1 MLKSLLSLLLSKFY
15 SKKESEL
22 VGHQAMPNVSET
34 SVTEI
39 ELQTGN
45 EAYAYTAPTDGYF
58 NVEIESSGYINCW
71 GILLTAA
78 SNGVWNKTYI
88 PVKKGAVINYHID
101 GNIIY
106 AAFVK
111 LVGGG
116 LLFNRIVQKGGYQCL
131 KILLAFLQNSFSQT
145 KRDGSDIKLCQALV
159 SSLIHLYDNT
169 WHRVMVGSAFVP
181 FPPAS
186 IFLLPIQRL
195 LYGVLVTQLHFHQQ
209 QQHCLSLRDKN
220 LSLAPLKEL
229 LRCGSHHLTAPQLNF
244 VVGGA
249 LC

>member
-1 MLKSLLSLLLSKFY
+1 MLKSLLALLLSKFY
-15 SKKESEL
+15 SKQESGEIA
-22 VGHQAMPNVSET
+22 HQAMPMGDSITLNLTKGSDATYV
-34 SVTEI
+34 
-39 ELQTGN
+39 
-45 EAYAYTAPTDGYF
+45 APTDGYF

-71 GILLTAA
+71 GILLASA
-78 SNGVWNKTYI
+78 SNGLWNKVYI